1 MANKSILAIGAKV
14 SSVEQTYYSPV
25 AVVPPYTDIPVGTTY
40 CFLSSVDPW
49 DDDNNPPVPGL
60 DQKYIKQTLKNMFVA
75 KKITSSDLSPV
86 IQRVDWV
93 YGSVYDHYSDDIDI
107 LELDTNGLLNHT
119 FYVKNKY
126 DQVFKCLWNN
136 NDTPSTVEPYFEP
149 GSYNTNNIYQG
160 IDGYK
165 WKFMFTID
173 TGLKV
178 KFMDETWIPVQVGN
192 QTPNPLVKTDGTT
205 SVVGSGSIDVINV
218 INGGSG
224 YDPANSVISVS
235 ITGDGTGAA
244 ATAVVVNSQIHDIIV
259 TNPGSNYT
267 YANISIISSTGS
279 GAVVVG
285 PTSPVGGHGFDP
297 ISELGCTHVMYT
309 VEFNGSESDIIPT
322 DIVYHQIG
330 LVINPTSQSQLLLAR
345 QLGLSSIPP
354 ASDPIYKT
362 TTDFVVAPGF
372 GQYTSGEVVYQG
384 TTENI
389 ADATFT
395 AKVLSFDVA
404 SNLLRLINTTGT
416 PTTNAPVRNTPR
428 TNRTLLTFSYPDYS
442 LLSGYLAFIEN
453 RSGIQ
458 RSTDGIEQVR
468 LVLGY

>member
-1 MANKSILAIGAKV
+1 MANKPILTIGAKV

-25 AVVPPYTDIPVGTTY
+25 AVVPPYTDIPIGTTY

-49 DDDNNPPVPGL
+49 ADDNNPPVPGV
-60 DQKYIKQTLKNMFVA
+60 DQKSVKQTLKNMFVA
-75 KKITSSDLSPV
+75 KRVTSSDLVPV

-93 YGSVYDHYSDDIDI
+93 SGSVYDHYSDDIDI
-107 LELDTNGLLNHT
+107 LELDTNGLLIHT

-136 NDTPSTVEPYFEP
+136 NDSPSTAEPYFEP
-149 GSYNTNNIYQG
+149 GSYTTNKIYQG
-160 IDGYK
+160 ADGYK
-165 WKFMFTID
+165 WKFMFTVD

-192 QTPNPLVKTDGTT
+192 ATPNPLTT
-205 SVVGSGSIDVINV
+205 VAGSGSIDVINV

-224 YDPANSVISVS
+224 YDPANSVITVS

-244 ATAVVVNSQIHDIIV
+244 ATAVVVGNQISDVVV

-267 YANISIISSTGS
+267 YANVSIVSSKGS

-285 PTSPVGGHGFDP
+285 PVSPVGGHGFDP
-297 ISELGCTHVMYT
+297 VSELGCSHIMYSI
-309 VEFNGSESDIIPT
+309 EFNGSENDIVPT
-322 DIVYHQIG
+322 DIVFHQIG
-330 LVINPTSQSQLLLAR
+330 LVINPTTQSQWLAA
-345 QLGLSSIPP
+345 QNLGLNYSIP
-354 ASDPIYKT
+354 ATSSIYKT
-362 TTDFVVAPGF
+362 STDFVVAPGF

-384 TTENI
+384 PTENI
-389 ADATFT
+389 EDATFT
-395 AKVLSFDVA
+395 AKVLSFNTS

-416 PTTNAPVRNTPR
+416 PITNSPVRNTPR
-428 TNRTLLTFSYPDYS
+428 TNRTLLSYSIPDYS
-442 LLSGYLAFIEN
+442 VMSGYVAFIEN

-458 RSTDGIEQVR
+458 RSTDGIEQIR